1 MVQDSAKVAIEREY
15 EVICDLSNGVVSSD
29 LELSLP
35 RVSRSRYFSN
45 VNISKTVHFRDKVT
59 TEGYR
64 QAVE

>member
-45 VNISKTVHFRDKVT
+45 VNISKTVHSRDKVT